1 MKSPVSTAQIRTRIV
16 ALIAIAALL
25 GGTSAMALE
34 FVDVTT
40 AAVGVEPADSESA
53 RFAATVL
60 AEEVERRTG
69 VRWTIDGD
77 AAEGMSRI
85 DIVLDTTDASLGDEG
100 YRIGVDL
107 IETWVSGPTRVR
119 ISASTRRALLF
130 GVGRFLREAD
140 CTEGVVLFP
149 TVGIIESHPAQRLR
163 GHQLGY
169 RPLPNSYDAWSVEQ
183 FDQYIRELVFFGTN
197 AIESIPT
204 STEEGVR
211 NSKHMIM
218 TREEMNV
225 QISGLCQKYDI
236 EYWIFAPAMVD
247 LSKRDLKRQLLRD
260 HEAFYRSAPYI
271 TAVFVP
277 GGDPG
282 TNHPQHLY
290 PYLAELSALLKRYHP
305 NATLWTSLQK
315 FEPDKAEWTYA
326 YLNREQP
333 DWLAGIVSA
342 PWDPG
347 IEELRANLPER
358 YPIRVYPD
366 ITHNIRCQF
375 PVPWWDPALN
385 MTLGREA
392 PNPRPYDHA
401 IIHEAYT
408 RGSIGFLAYS
418 EGIHDDVNKTVWS
431 LRGWD
436 PDMPVVDVVREY
448 SRFFFGPDVAERA
461 ADGILALEGNWR
473 GPLATN
479 GGVEATLALWRELE
493 RNHPEL
499 QQSWRWNVLLLRAYY
514 DAYVRS
520 RLIRESALEAEA
532 MAALGTA
539 TEIGPDA
546 AISEAERIL
555 AKATEEPIR
564 TDLRQRI
571 EEITH
576 DLFRAIGYQTSVPKY
591 GAHGPER
598 GAILDFVDFPLNDR
612 WWLED
617 QFAEIRQIDDR
628 ARQLRRVEQIR
639 TWESP
644 GEGSFYDDIGNVAKS
659 PRVVRG
665 EGLTTDP
672 YMLRNANPFAMWW
685 NEGSTRVRQ
694 SWISDIHWP
703 IALRYTHLDPNA
715 VYIVRMTGYGNIR
728 LRMDGHLAEPRV
740 YGRERTDV
748 KEWVVPGELIG
759 DGTLE
764 LTFDD
769 PDVGNI
775 HWRTWSRVNEVWL
788 LKH

>member
-1 MKSPVSTAQIRTRIV
+1 MAAFVPS
-16 ALIAIAALL
+16 ALIRSRITAMVFVATLI
-25 GGTSAMALE
+25 GGTHVMALE
-34 FVDVTT
+34 FVDVTG
-40 AAVGVEPADSESA
+40 AVVGVEPADSESA
-53 RFAATVL
+53 TFAATVL
-60 AEEVERRTG
+60 IEEVERRTG
-69 VRWTIDGD
+69 VRWAIDGEVT
-77 AAEGMSRI
+77 EGMPRI
-85 DIVLDTTDASLGDEG
+85 DVVLDTADASLGDEG

-119 ISASTRRALLF
+119 ISATTRRALLF

-149 TVGIIESHPAQRLR
+149 TAGLIESRPAQRLR

-204 STEEGVR
+204 STEEGAR
-211 NSKHMIM
+211 INKHMIM

-225 QISGLCQKYDI
+225 HISELCQKYDI
-236 EYWIFAPAMVD
+236 EYWAFAPAMVD
-247 LSKRDLKRQLLRD
+247 LSKRNEKRQLLRD
-260 HEAFYRSAPYI
+260 HEAFYRSAPHI
-271 TAVFVP
+271 SAVFVP

-305 NATLWTSLQK
+305 NAGIWTSLQK

-347 IEELRANLPER
+347 IEELRARLPDR

-366 ITHNIRCQF
+366 ITHNIRSQF

-392 PNPRPYDHA
+392 PNPRPYDHS

-418 EGIHDDVNKTVWS
+418 EGIHDDVNKIVWS

-436 PDMPVVDVVREY
+436 RDMPVIEIVREY
-448 SRFFFGPDVAERA
+448 ARFFFGPDVAERA
-461 ADGILALEGNWR
+461 ADGILALEENWR

-479 GGVEATLALWRELE
+479 GGVEATLALWQTLE
-493 RNHPEL
+493 GEHPEL
-499 QQSWRWNVLLLRAYY
+499 QNSWRWQLALLRAYF

-520 RLIRESALEAEA
+520 RLIRESTLEAEA
-532 MAALGTA
+532 MAALATA
-539 TEIGPDA
+539 SDIGPDA
-546 AISEAERIL
+546 AMSEAERLL

-564 TDLRQRI
+564 PDLRQRI

-576 DLFRAIGYQTSVPKY
+576 DMFRAVGYQTSVPKY

-598 GAILDFVDFPLNDR
+598 GAIL
-612 WWLED
+612 
-617 QFAEIRQIDDR
+617 
-628 ARQLRRVEQIR
+628 
-639 TWESP
+639 
-644 GEGSFYDDIGNVAKS
+644 
-659 PRVVRG
+659 
-665 EGLTTDP
+665 
-672 YMLRNANPFAMWW
+672 
-685 NEGSTRVRQ
+685 
-694 SWISDIHWP
+694 
-703 IALRYTHLDPNA
+703 
-715 VYIVRMTGYGNIR
+715 
-728 LRMDGHLAEPRV
+728 
-740 YGRERTDV
+740 
-748 KEWVVPGELIG
+748 
-759 DGTLE
+759 
-764 LTFDD
+764 
-769 PDVGNI
+769 
-775 HWRTWSRVNEVWL
+775 
-788 LKH
+788 